1 MGLLAQL
8 KLLSNRQISA
18 SGISMLNNLGG
29 LGSFGLNSS
38 SGNNHAI
45 GSAGHTGSLFGLDE
59 SGNGGTI
66 MNGQVNNGSM
76 KSSNGSNNASAGSAN
91 GQQQQQQRVLVA
103 N

>member
-76 KSSNGSNNASAGSAN
+76 GHLMHVCATPKDTKTPNISVFIAI
-91 GQQQQQQRVLVA
+91 
-103 N
+103 